1 MTFRSI
7 KEHGTTPKAF
17 EREFA
22 LEILKSDKL
31 RVTILIGVILSA
43 LLIVLI
49 VALLGFE
56 QFQRSFHGNFR
67 GSSPL
72 SSRLWEWRWFVL
84 SLSVSSL
91 IT

>member
-1 MTFRSI
+1 MTFRLV

-22 LEILKSDKL
+22 LEIFKSDKL

-43 LLIVLI
+43 LLTVLI
-49 VALLGFE
+49 VALLGLE

-67 GSSPL
+67 GFL
-72 SSRLWEWRWFVL
+72 TTF
-84 SLSVSSL
+84 
-91 IT
+91 ITVMGVALVGLVV

>member
-49 VALLGFE
+49 GNRCEEKGNVLILTVAA
-56 QFQRSFHGNFR
+56 
-67 GSSPL
+67 
-72 SSRLWEWRWFVL
+72 SRFK
-84 SLSVSSL
+84 
-91 IT
+91 IN